1 MGILLI
7 VSIIII
13 LLVRMIAKSSD
24 SNSSQKS
31 NCSPIRFTES
41 VEEKGRRGELEVFH
55 IVDWICASIK
65 AIPMRN
71 LYLPWPDGSTS
82 QIDELII
89 APSGIYVIE
98 MKNYKGW
105 IFGNENNQY
114 WTQVLYKGTREG
126 STKNRLYNPIRQNAS
141 HISCLRKN
149 LKWYKG
155 PIHSLIVFSDE
166 AEFKDV
172 TFNSLGVYVLYESN
186 LNRKIRE
193 IDSVYKGSLSE
204 NEINDIRTKLL
215 QLSYGT
221 DSTHHVEKIY
231 QRLAEKE
238 ERLEKG
244 LCPRCGAPLV
254 VRTAKKGPNSGS
266 RFLGCS
272 RYPDCRYTRNI
283 D

>member
-1 MGILLI
+1 MGILFI
-7 VSIIII
+7 AAIII
-13 LLVRMIAKSSD
+13 LLVRIIVKSSD
-24 SNSSQKS
+24 SNNSQNSSS
-31 NCSPIRFTES
+31 STIRFTES
-41 VEEKGRRGELEVFH
+41 IEERGIRGELEVSY
-55 IVDWICASIK
+55 IVDWVCTSIN
-65 AIPMRN
+65 AIPIRN

-114 WTQVLYKGTREG
+114 WTQVLYKGYRG
-126 STKNRLYNPIRQNAS
+126 DSTKNRLYNPIRQNAS

-149 LKWYKG
+149 LRWYKG

-172 TFNSLGVYVLYESN
+172 TFSSLDVYVLYESD
-186 LNRKIRE
+186 LNRTVRE
-193 IDSVYKGSLSE
+193 IDSAYKDSLSE
-204 NEINDIRTKLL
+204 NEMNDIRTNLL
-215 QLSYGT
+215 QVSSGT

-254 VRTAKKGPNSGS
+254 VRTAKKGPNAGS

-272 RYPDCRYTRNI
+272 RYPDCRYTKNI

>member
-1 MGILLI
+1 MGFLVIA
-7 VSIIII
+7 IIII
-13 LLVRMIAKSSD
+13 LILGFISRTY
-24 SNSSQKS
+24 NSS
-31 NCSPIRFTES
+31 EA
-41 VEEKGRRGELEVFH
+41 KGERGEQKVSR
-55 IVDWICASIK
+55 IVDRACANTT
-65 AIPMRN
+65 AIPIKN
-71 LYLPWPDGSTS
+71 LYLPWPDGGTA

-89 APSGIYVIE
+89 ADSGIYVIE

-105 IFGNENNQY
+105 IFGNESNQY
-114 WTQVLYKGTREG
+114 WTQVLYTGYSGE

-141 HISCLRKN
+141 HISCIRKN
-149 LKWYKG
+149 LKEYKG
-155 PIHSLIVFSDE
+155 PIHSLIVFGDE

-172 TFNSLGVYVLYESN
+172 TVNSSNVYVLYQSN
-186 LNRKIRE
+186 LRRTIRE
-193 IDSVYKGSLSE
+193 IDSAYKECISE
-204 NEINDIRTKLL
+204 TEINDIHT
-215 QLSYGT
+215 QLMQVSAGA

-254 VRTAKKGPNSGS
+254 VRTAKKGPNAGS
-266 RFLGCS
+266 QFLGCS